1 MITLDQKAEI
11 LLKYFRENKS
21 QRAISKELGISRTTV
36 QKYIK
41 EFQSKNERLQELAKG
56 EERNKAE
63 ILLLIE
69 EMASKPKYDTSNRKK
84 VKLTDEVM
92 EEIDKLIL
100 LNERNKELGRAK
112 QLMKKIDVHEA
123 LIDKG
128 YDIGYT
134 TVCNYIKETY
144 EQKEAYV
151 RQEYTLGEV
160 LEFDWGEV
168 KLTIN
173 GKNTTLN
180 MGLFTTAKGSYHYAR
195 LYHNQKMENFLD
207 IHVKCFNHIG
217 GVHREIVYD
226 NMKQAVKRFVCR
238 NEKEATEDLIKIS
251 LYYGF
256 KYRFCNVA

>member
-1 MITLDQKAEI
+1 MIRLDQKAEI

-21 QRAISKELGISRTTV
+21 QRAISKELGISKTTV

-41 EFQSKNERLQELAKG
+41 EFQTKNERLQELTKD
-56 EERNKAE
+56 EERNRAE

-69 EMASKPKYDTSNRKK
+69 EMASKSKYDTSNRKK

-92 EEIDKLIL
+92 EEIDKLVL
-100 LNERNKELGRAK
+100 QNERNRQLGRTK
-112 QLMKKIDVHEA
+112 QLMKKIDIHET

-151 RQEYTLGEV
+151 RQEYALGEI

-168 KLTIN
+168 KLTID

-180 MGLFTTAKGSYHYAR
+180 MGLFTTAKGSYHYAM

-217 GVHREIVYD
+217 GVL
-226 NMKQAVKRFVCR
+226 RFPH
-238 NEKEATEDLIKIS
+238 
-251 LYYGF
+251 
-256 KYRFCNVA
+256 

>member
-180 MGLFTTAKGSYHYAR
+180 MGL
-195 LYHNQKMENFLD
+195 L
-207 IHVKCFNHIG
+207 
-217 GVHREIVYD
+217 
-226 NMKQAVKRFVCR
+226 
-238 NEKEATEDLIKIS
+238 
-251 LYYGF
+251 
-256 KYRFCNVA
+256 

>member
-1 MITLDQKAEI
+1 MEGDNTGPESRNITKIFQRKQVT
-11 LLKYFRENKS
+11 KS
-21 QRAISKELGISRTTV
+21 NSKELGISRTTV

-41 EFQSKNERLQELAKG
+41 EFQSKNESLQELAKD

-100 LNERNKELGRAK
+100 LNERNKQLGRTK

-151 RQEYTLGEV
+151 RQEYTLGKV
-160 LEFDWGEV
+160 H
-168 KLTIN
+168 TIIQ
-173 GKNTTLN
+173 G
-180 MGLFTTAKGSYHYAR
+180 FT
-195 LYHNQKMENFLD
+195 
-207 IHVKCFNHIG
+207 II
-217 GVHREIVYD
+217 
-226 NMKQAVKRFVCR
+226 KRWR
-238 NEKEATEDLIKIS
+238 IS
-251 LYYGF
+251 
-256 KYRFCNVA
+256 